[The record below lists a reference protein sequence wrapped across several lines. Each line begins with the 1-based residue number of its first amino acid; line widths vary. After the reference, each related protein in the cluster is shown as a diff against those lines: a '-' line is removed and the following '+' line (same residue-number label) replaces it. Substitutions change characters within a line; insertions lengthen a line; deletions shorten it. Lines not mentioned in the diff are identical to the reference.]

1 MIAYISEAVLDIINS
16 IKAITP
22 SFIASVV
29 ILIVGYAMGRI
40 LSVIVKVFLSRI
52 LNVDEWLKRKNIKNA
67 FYGVGVSDFYS
78 SMIKWYIYLIFIAY
92 ALNYIEI
99 NLIKKFAK
107 DFMEFVPRIFAVIF
121 ITSIGIIIGEKV
133 RITVKEFEI
142 PAKREIGS
150 LLKLM
155 VVYIFFVFSL
165 QNLGFN
171 ATIFVEIF
179 RIALLAVILTFSIA
193 LGISL
198 GYALKDVVRRRVEKF
213 LEEVNEEK

>member
-1 MIAYISEAVLDIINS
+1 MIAYISEAVLNIINS

-22 SFIASVV
+22 SFMASVV

-40 LSVIVKVFLSRI
+40 FSVIVKAFLSRI

-67 FYGVGVSDFYS
+67 FYGIGVSDFYS

-99 NLIKKFAK
+99 NLIKKFAE

-133 RITVKEFEI
+133 RISVKEFEI

-150 LLKLM
+150 LLKFT

-165 QNLGFN
+165 QNLGFD

-198 GYALKDVVRRRVEKF
+198 GYALKDVVKRRVEKF
-213 LEEVNEEK
+213 LEEVDEEK